1 MNINNEKLNTAS
13 VILTKVIEVFHWV
26 AAALLGASLL
36 VYFLNDNLLKYF
48 IDVGNGE
55 LSIAGYSVNV
65 LNKFG
70 DIVTGAFV
78 PSLILGIVTCGMTAM
93 IFRNIYLIF
102 KTSEGKTK
110 FSEGKTPFQEN
121 NIRMLREIGIFAIAI
136 PIIEFI
142 FDIIIKLIV
151 GVDLIESSISTTGI
165 VLGIAVLC
173 LSQFFVYGMEL
184 QRDSDGLV

>member
-26 AAALLGASLL
+26 AAALLGASLF

-78 PSLILGIVTCGMTAM
+78 PSLILGIVTC
-93 IFRNIYLIF
+93 
-102 KTSEGKTK
+102 
-110 FSEGKTPFQEN
+110 
-121 NIRMLREIGIFAIAI
+121 
-136 PIIEFI
+136 
-142 FDIIIKLIV
+142 
-151 GVDLIESSISTTGI
+151 
-165 VLGIAVLC
+165 
-173 LSQFFVYGMEL
+173 
-184 QRDSDGLV
+184 

>member
-26 AAALLGASLL
+26 AAALLGASLF

-65 LNKFG
+65 LNEFG

-121 NIRMLREIGIFAIAI
+121 NIRMLREIGIVAIAI

-151 GVDLIESSISTTGI
+151 DVDLIESSISTTGI